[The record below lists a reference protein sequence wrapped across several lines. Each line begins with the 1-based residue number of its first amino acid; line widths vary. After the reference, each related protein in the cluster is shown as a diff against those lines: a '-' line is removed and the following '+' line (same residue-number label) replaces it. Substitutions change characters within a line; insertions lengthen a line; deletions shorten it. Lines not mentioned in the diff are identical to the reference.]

1 MASVQIPRF
10 TAPRE
15 TGRKLFLLVR
25 GPAVQPSGRYGI
37 YDSTSAPQHFGQV
50 YNRGALFLELTGVH
64 LRMTEDPFRRVEVL
78 TEISLELHRLSEESQ
93 QRMIERQFQ
102 TEQRQQ
108 QQQLQMEEN
117 QRQAEEYY
125 RKMEEDHQQMRDLLS
140 RMAQTVAL
148 MQADIVRL
156 DETR

>member
-1 MASVQIPRF
+1 
-10 TAPRE
+10 
-15 TGRKLFLLVR
+15 
-25 GPAVQPSGRYGI
+25 
-37 YDSTSAPQHFGQV
+37 
-50 YNRGALFLELTGVH
+50 
-64 LRMTEDPFRRVEVL
+64 
-78 TEISLELHRLSEESQ
+78 
-93 QRMIERQFQ
+93 MIERQFQ

-125 RKMEEDHQQMRDLLS
+125 RKMEEDHQQTRDLLS